1 MRVFTI
7 ISAFSSS
14 RTDHQG
20 VTVLAPI
27 TSITTM
33 DFAHRLAT
41 LRKERGITQPELA
54 ERIGVHV
61 SQLRRYEAGTSQP
74 TLEVLRQMALT
85 LGVSADVLIFSEDER
100 TPDPSL
106 QQLFVAVATLDDDEK
121 RAIRSVVEGM
131 LLKHE
136 ARKWVAS

>member
-1 MRVFTI
+1 M
-7 ISAFSSS
+7 
-14 RTDHQG
+14 
-20 VTVLAPI
+20 LAPI